1 MKQTNDASMTDAIR
15 KASEAMSQ
23 VGRSMSV
30 PAESLQKVSE
40 SMAELGKAI
49 GPYSQEE
56 LDMRFKRKRS
66 RWWIAL
72 IVLVFF
78 IMAVWLL
85 L

>member
-1 MKQTNDASMTDAIR
+1 MKQANDASMTEALR
-15 KASEAMSQ
+15 KASECLSKI
-23 VGRSMSV
+23 GRSMSV
-30 PAESLQKVSE
+30 TAESLQMASD
-40 SMAELGKAI
+40 SLAELGKAI

-72 IVLVFF
+72 IVLV
-78 IMAVWLL
+78 ICVAAVWLL